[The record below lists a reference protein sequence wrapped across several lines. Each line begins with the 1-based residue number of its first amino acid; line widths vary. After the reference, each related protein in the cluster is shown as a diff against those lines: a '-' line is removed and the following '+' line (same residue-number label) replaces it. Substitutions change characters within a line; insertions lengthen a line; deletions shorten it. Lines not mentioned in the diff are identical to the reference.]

1 MLLCVLGMEIAAV
14 ETGGSIQP
22 ELPLTA
28 YPHYHQIFGGADTPA
43 GLLFDS
49 QTYAVMSITYPPD
62 SQTPDLNVD
71 KDGDRVLVLMDGD
84 LALQIGE
91 NRFRMGTGDAVKIA
105 RGTRFGMIRSQAG
118 AHLVLI
124 RAKPVR
130 SFSLLR

>member
-1 MLLCVLGMEIAAV
+1 MESAAAH
-14 ETGGSIQP
+14 TPGRIHP

-28 YPHYHQIFGGADTPA
+28 YPHYHRLFGGTDVPA

-49 QTYAVMSITYPPD
+49 QNYAVMAITYPPD
-62 SQTPDLNVD
+62 SQTPDLNAD
-71 KDGDRVLVLMDGD
+71 KDGDRILILMAGD

-91 NRFRMGTGDAVKIA
+91 NRFRMGTGDAVKIP
-105 RGTRFGMIRSQAG
+105 RGTCFGMMRSEAG

-130 SFSLLR
+130 SFSILR

>member
-1 MLLCVLGMEIAAV
+1 MESAAIHSG
-14 ETGGSIQP
+14 TQSQP
-22 ELPLTA
+22 DLPLTA
-28 YPHYHQIFGGADTPA
+28 YPHYHQIFGGADVPA

-49 QTYAVMSITYPPD
+49 NTYAVMSITYPPD
-62 SQTPDLNVD
+62 SDTPDLNTD
-71 KDGDRVLVLMDGD
+71 KDGDRVLILMEGD

-105 RGTRFGMIRSQAG
+105 RGTRFGMMRSQAG
-118 AHLVLI
+118 AHVVLI

>member
-1 MLLCVLGMEIAAV
+1 MESTAV
-14 ETGGSIQP
+14 DTRGQVQP

-28 YPHYHQIFGGADTPA
+28 YPHYHQIFGGSDIPA
-43 GLLFDS
+43 GLLFDA
-49 QTYAVMSITYPPD
+49 QGYAVMSITYPPD
-62 SQTPDLNVD
+62 SQTPDLSAD
-71 KDGDRVLVLMDGD
+71 KDGDRILILMDGD

-105 RGTRFGMIRSQAG
+105 RGTRFGMMRSQAG
-118 AHLVLI
+118 AHLLLI

>member
-1 MLLCVLGMEIAAV
+1 MESAV
-14 ETGGSIQP
+14 AETRTQIRH

-28 YPHYHQIFGGADTPA
+28 YPHYRRIFGGPDLPA

-62 SQTPDLNVD
+62 AQTPDLNAD
-71 KDGDRVLVLMDGD
+71 KEGDRILMLMDGD

-91 NRFRMGTGDAVKIA
+91 NRFRMGAGDAVKIP
-105 RGTRFGMIRSQAG
+105 RGTRFGMMRSQAG
-118 AHLVLI
+118 ARLMLI

-130 SFSLLR
+130 SFSILR

>member
-1 MLLCVLGMEIAAV
+1 MESTALDSRTHV
-14 ETGGSIQP
+14 QP

-28 YPHYHQIFGGADTPA
+28 YPHYHQIFGGADIPA

-49 QTYAVMSITYPPD
+49 QTYAVMAITYPPD
-62 SQTPDLNVD
+62 SQTPDLNAD
-71 KDGDRVLVLMDGD
+71 KDGDRILILMNGD

-91 NRFRMGTGDAVKIA
+91 NRFRMGVGDAVKIP
-105 RGTRFGMIRSQAG
+105 RGTRFGMTRSQGG
-118 AHLVLI
+118 AHLLLI

>member
-1 MLLCVLGMEIAAV
+1 MESAAV
-14 ETGGSIQP
+14 DNRGQVQP

-28 YPHYHQIFGGADTPA
+28 YPHYHKIFGGPDTPA

-49 QTYAVMSITYPPD
+49 QTYAVMAITYPPD
-62 SQTPDLNVD
+62 SQTPDLNAD
-71 KDGDRVLVLMDGD
+71 KDGDRILVLMDGD

-91 NRFRMGTGDAVKIA
+91 NRFRMGVGDALKIP
-105 RGTRFGMIRSQAG
+105 RGTRFGMMRSQAG
-118 AHLVLI
+118 AHLLLI

>member
-1 MLLCVLGMEIAAV
+1 MFD
-14 ETGGSIQP
+14 TQ
-22 ELPLTA
+22 A
-28 YPHYHQIFGGADTPA
+28 YA
-43 GLLFDS
+43 L
-49 QTYAVMSITYPPD
+49 MSITYPPD

-71 KDGDRVLVLMDGD
+71 KDGDRILILMDGD

-91 NRFRMGTGDAVKIA
+91 NRFRMGPGDAVKIT
-105 RGTRFGMIRSQAG
+105 RGTRFGMMRSQAG

>member
-1 MLLCVLGMEIAAV
+1 MESTA
-14 ETGGSIQP
+14 TDSRGQIQP

-28 YPHYHQIFGGADTPA
+28 YPHYHKIFGGADIPA

-62 SQTPDLNVD
+62 SQTPDLNAD
-71 KDGDRVLVLMDGD
+71 KDGDRILILMDGD

-91 NRFRMGTGDAVKIA
+91 NRFRMGAGDAVKIP
-105 RGTRFGMIRSQAG
+105 RGTRFGMMRSQAG
-118 AHLVLI
+118 AHLMLI